1 MDQLQGLMPADPKM
15 RSTDKDLPGFRSH
28 VRYSVFKDRRDTSNA
43 LRESEER
50 TRNLA
55 STIDVVNA
63 TQRGGVAP
71 AKVDRAQGAG
81 FPAAE
86 PR

>member
-43 LRESEER
+43 LRDAKSGR
-50 TRNLA
+50 
-55 STIDVVNA
+55 A
-63 TQRGGVAP
+63 T
-71 AKVDRAQGAG
+71 
-81 FPAAE
+81 
-86 PR
+86 